1 MVKQKS
7 RGIASLPKR
16 FDEGDYIGEPG
27 GTYQYTANDYSNT
40 PAAYQHT
47 DDIYANGSTTEGVD
61 PYIVGT
67 GKPGESITGGVLP
80 TFDTSGGS
88 NVTDANQ
95 TAAET
100 ARLTRLN
107 EVKAA
112 DPDLWSQL
120 TKLPGQMIDKYLGA
134 HTKNGV
140 LDLMGIGKDLLALGA
155 GVAAYKQ
162 AGQPTPKTG
171 YQGKIPKYTAV
182 QSRANDPGA
191 NFREGQGGQQY
202 FTGLSFAK
210 QDDPAGLAALQ
221 AANTTE
227 LGNVN
232 AANKARAEAYT
243 AAHPAYVDNDVS
255 GDKFFGRTTAT
266 DLTNTPKV
274 FTNATVPSG
283 TGSDTL
289 PGGTGVSTVVGGTGT
304 DTVKGGGATDAITE
318 IYHKYLGKEPDP
330 EGLAYW
336 KSKFGDFVDT
346 NELNTFLGTA
356 SDLLKNNPNKIDY
369 KVDKERADALL
380 GNENWTT
387 SHKDALNQFG
397 GTIKDLLSSGKEDEA
412 KALYNEKQRLYG
424 FSDAA
429 ISPFIDKAQFTGN
442 QIGQWK
448 GAPKDVAAP
457 VNDVSIPEKDL
468 YSDEGSSYLPKA
480 VFNDEGMVS
489 QQGIQALNPNAK
501 AMGMA
506 AGGTTS
512 PRGTYLQGHTD
523 GMADKIPGTIDGI
536 QPARLAHGEFVV
548 PADVVSHLGN
558 GNSDAGA
565 QQLYKM
571 MDKVRMARTGRKE
584 QGKRINPSKFMPGGI
599 AGIKGYAQGG
609 ILRFAGEAG
618 STVPAGVIGQEQGLS
633 DWAGDYVTNMLGQS
647 QALVEDRL
655 AHPEKYTYT
664 GQLSAGDSALQQQAY
679 ANAAKLAVPT
689 SIAQA
694 ANTEGELANR
704 MANLAYNP
712 TTVQSAYTAPGNLG
726 YTANQAAAQTG
737 IAATLGKAPTMTA
750 AQMEAAN
757 AGEAKLAQAQ
767 GYNAER
773 AAAAQFAKPED
784 IAAQQVSSGPALT
797 AFQMEAAKSGYAPAL
812 ANYQTSAPS
821 QVTTQDFTKAGTAEQ
836 YMSPYMQQVVENQQR
851 EAQRQADI
859 AATTRHAGAT
869 QAGAF
874 GGSRQAI
881 MDAEAARNLA
891 TQKGDIQAQGLQNAY
906 SQAQQQFNAQQQAN
920 LAAQQANQG
929 AGITVGGQNLN
940 ALLSTQQLGT
950 QTGLQVALANLTN
963 EQQASVQNQ
972 ASKLQAQGMT
982 AQQALQAALA
992 NQSANLQASQANQGV
1007 AYNTAAQNAQLQ
1019 QQTALANQ
1027 AAGNQAGQFGASAQ
1041 NAASLA
1047 NSQAQNQMAQYNAG
1061 LSQQANTQNAQLA
1074 QQAAAA
1080 NQALEG
1086 QYGLTQGQLSQQMG
1100 LANLANQQQTA
1111 LANQG
1116 ATNTAAQFGA
1126 GQNLA
1131 SAQTAAQ
1138 YGQAANALNAQ
1149 NAQFGAGYGL
1159 NALQGAAGA
1168 AATQGQLGTAQN
1180 QAGLANLAS
1189 QLQAGNQQQAT
1200 TQAGIAAQQAAFN
1213 EQKMD
1218 PYNQLNF
1225 EKSMLSGLPITSTS
1239 YNLQNNPLTA
1249 AAGAAGTVNT
1259 LLGGTNTTTGAPVV
1273 K

>member
-27 GTYQYTANDYSNT
+27 GTYQYTANDYTNT
-40 PAAYQHT
+40 PTAYQHT
-47 DDIYANGSTTEGVD
+47 SDIYANGSTTEGVD
-61 PYIVGT
+61 PYIVGA
-67 GKPGESITGGVLP
+67 GKPGETITGGTTP

-107 EVKAA
+107 EVKTAA
-112 DPDLWSQL
+112 PDLWTQL
-120 TKLPGQMIDKYLGA
+120 TKLPGQMIDKYLGT
-134 HTKNGV
+134 HTKADGT
-140 LDLMGIGKDLLALGA
+140 LDLMGIGKDLLSLGA
-155 GVAAYKQ
+155 GVAAYNQ

-171 YQGKIPKYTAV
+171 YQGKIKNYTAL
-182 QSRANDPGA
+182 QGKANDPSA
-191 NFREGQGGQQY
+191 AFRTGQGGHQY
-202 FTGLSFAK
+202 FTGLTFA
-210 QDDPAGLAALQ
+210 DPSADQSGPLGLAALQ
-221 AANTTE
+221 AAKDKE
-227 LGNVN
+227 LANLNSAN
-232 AANKARAEAYT
+232 AAREAAYT
-243 AAHPAYVDNDVS
+243 AAHPKYVDNDVS

-266 DLTNTPKV
+266 DLTNNPKV

-283 TGSDTL
+283 TGSDTITN
-289 PGGTGVSTVVGGTGT
+289 PVSTVVGGTGNDVIT
-304 DTVKGGGATDAITE
+304 PVSTVVGGTGNDT
-318 IYHKYLGKEPDP
+318 L
-330 EGLAYW
+330 W
-336 KSKFGDFVDT
+336 SKF
-346 NELNTFLGTA
+346 NP
-356 SDLLKNNPNKIDY
+356 KN
-369 KVDKERADALL
+369 ADQLA
-380 GNENWTT
+380 
-387 SHKDALNQFG
+387 AINQFG
-397 GTIKDLLSSGKEDEA
+397 QAIKDLTASGHEDQA
-412 KALYNEKQRLYG
+412 KALYAEKQKTFG
-424 FSDAA
+424 FKDSDIA
-429 ISPFIDKAQFTGN
+429 PLLLGGQFN
-442 QIGQWK
+442 ADQIGQWK
-448 GAPKDVAAP
+448 GAKKDEAEPVLGGKGSLPPTALLEDMPK
-457 VNDVSIPEKDL
+457 
-468 YSDEGSSYLPKA
+468 
-480 VFNDEGMVS
+480 FNDEGMV
-489 QQGIQALNPNAK
+489 APNAPQAGLGSLNSDITNKLMAGNK
-501 AMGMA
+501 AFGNAGYTPVDPDMEMRMA
-506 AGGTTS
+506 RGGSTS

-536 QPARLAHGEFVV
+536 QPARLAHGEFVI

-571 MDKVRMARTGRKE
+571 MDKVRMARTGTKE
-584 QGKRINPSKFMPGGI
+584 QGKRINPNKFMPGGL
-599 AGIKGYAQGG
+599 AGLHNYAKGGV
-609 ILRFAGEAG
+609 IRFDTGA
-618 STVPAGVIGQEQGLS
+618 TVPAGVIGQEQGLS
-633 DWAGDYVTNMLGQS
+633 DWAGDYTTDMMAKA
-647 QALVEDRL
+647 QALVNAKL
-655 AHPEKYTYT
+655 ANPDVYT
-664 GQLSAGDSALQQQAY
+664 GELSAGDSALQQQAY

-694 ANTEGELANR
+694 ANTAGTLADK
-704 MANLAYNP
+704 MANLSYSP

-737 IAATLGKAPTMTA
+737 IAATLGNAPTMTA

-773 AAAAQFAKPED
+773 AATASFAKPED

-797 AFQMEAAKSGYAPAL
+797 AFQMQAAQSGYAPSL
-812 ANYQTSAPS
+812 TNYQAAAPLA
-821 QVTTQDFTKAGTAEQ
+821 VKTEKFIDPGTAQ
-836 YMSPYMQQVVENQQR
+836 AYMSPYMQQVVENQQR
-851 EAQRQADI
+851 EAQRKADI
-859 AATTRHAGAT
+859 ESTSRHAGAT

-906 SQAQQQFNAQQQAN
+906 TNAQQQFNAEQGYGLQGQI
-920 LAAQQANQG
+920 ANQG
-929 AGITVGGQNLN
+929 AGVTVGGQNLN
-940 ALLSTQQLGT
+940 ASLATQQLGA
-950 QTGLQVALANLTN
+950 QTGLQVALANLSN
-963 EQQASVQNQ
+963 EQQAAVQNQ
-972 ASKLQAQGMT
+972 ASQLQAQGMT
-982 AQQALQAALA
+982 AQQALQAAMA
-992 NQSANLQASQANQGV
+992 NQSANLQASQANQGM

-1041 NAASLA
+1041 NNASLA
-1047 NSQAQNQMAQYNAG
+1047 NSQAQNQMSQYNAG

-1080 NQALEG
+1080 NQALQG
-1086 QYGLTQGQLSQQMG
+1086 QYGLTQGQMSQQMG

-1111 LANQG
+1111 LANQT
-1116 ATNTAAQFGA
+1116 ATNAASQFGA

-1159 NALQGAAGA
+1159 NALQGATSA

-1200 TQAGIAAQQAAFN
+1200 VQAGDVAQKAAFD

-1225 EKSMLSGLPITSTS
+1225 QNSLLANKPITSTS
-1239 YNLQNNPLTA
+1239 YNFQNNPLTA
-1249 AAGAAGTVNT
+1249 AAGAASATNT